1 MLKVFN
7 VSFSYNK
14 KVQVLED
21 VSFEIGVGECVVL
34 LGPNGVGKTT
44 LLSLLLGVNKP
55 QTGSIAFDDKPIKE
69 LSAKEKASYLSYVP
83 QLVAGNDL
91 TVYDTV
97 LLGRLPYYKLY
108 PTKEDI
114 NLTNEYLEKFN
125 LDHLRDKQTNQISGG
140 ERQIVSIVRG
150 LIQQSKL
157 LIFDEP
163 TNNLDINA
171 QLRILDL
178 IKEEKKNNKSFLVS
192 MHDINQALTI
202 GDRFIFLKNGKIYE
216 ICSRNQIKEDIINN
230 VYNVKSKI
238 MKLEKGE
245 FVIYEKE

>member
-1 MLKVFN
+1 MLKVDN

-44 LLSLLLGVNKP
+44 LLSLLLGANKP
-55 QTGSIAFDDKPIKE
+55 QTGSIAFDDKPTNE
-69 LSAKEKASYLSYVP
+69 LSAKEKASYISYVP

-108 PTKEDI
+108 PNKEDI
-114 NLTNEYLEKFN
+114 RLINEYLEKFN
-125 LDHLRDKQTNQISGG
+125 LNHIRDKQTNQISGG

-216 ICSRNQIKEDIINN
+216 ICNRNQINEDIINN

-238 MKLEKGE
+238 MKLAKGE

>member
-1 MLKVFN
+1 MLKISN
-7 VSFSYNK
+7 ISFSYNK

-21 VSFEIGVGECVVL
+21 ISFEMVLGECVVL

-44 LLSLLLGVNKP
+44 LLSLLLGNNKP
-55 QTGSIAFDDKPIKE
+55 QVGSISFDDKLINE
-69 LSAKEKASYLSYVP
+69 LSAKEKAGYISYVP

-108 PTKEDI
+108 PSKEDI
-114 NLTNEYLEKFN
+114 RLTNEYLEKFN
-125 LDHLRDKQTNQISGG
+125 LRHIRDKQTNQISGG

-178 IKEEKKNNKSFLVS
+178 IKEEKKNNKSFLIS
-192 MHDINQALTI
+192 MHDINQALSI

-216 ICSRNQIKEDIINN
+216 ICKRNEIKEDIINN

>member
-1 MLKVFN
+1 MLKVSN

-125 LDHLRDKQTNQISGG
+125 LNHLRDKQTNQISGG

-216 ICSRNQIKEDIINN
+216 ICIRNQIKEDIINN